1 MKKSLLFLAAALT
14 LGMAA
19 KAQTAWSEDFTGI
32 TSGMPTGWIVYADE
46 LVNSDNYSS
55 FNKSWQVTQVSS
67 DGNTAAASISWTEPQ
82 GNDCDRWMVTPQI
95 NVPASGY
102 SLYFQV
108 FGYNASYPEKV
119 RVMVSTT
126 GTEKTDFTEVADFVM
141 DGTTYGPGMN
151 DAIVDLSSYAGQN
164 IYIAFVNHGD
174 GYYTIVDDIAVKVMS
189 ANSIACTGVNAPGY
203 APMGGNFNFNVTVRN
218 NGTAP
223 LTSFQVDYTAGNG
236 SQQTANVTGVNVAPF
251 TTYTHTLSTSVN
263 AIGTATL
270 NVTVSLPNGQAD
282 DDASDN
288 NASTSINVYDPS
300 TATQR
305 TSLLEH
311 FTTGQCQYCP
321 GGHERL
327 QQAYQG
333 YENRIC
339 WVSHHAGYGTDA
351 MTINASEQLTA
362 LYGTEGTF
370 APAMTLDRNAETA
383 DGPGAGGVV
392 GSVSDVN
399 TISNQFMNATAMPA
413 YLTINLSDLNYNP
426 QTRQLSVTVN
436 GQFIRDFAG
445 AEPRLSLFITEDS
458 ILGRQANA
466 ATQSYINNYVNN
478 HVIRATLSNIW
489 GDADAFTTTAAG
501 STYSKTF
508 TYTLPNTFRANKCRL
523 VAFVNDYG
531 TDMLHRTVA
540 NATQSDFLMT
550 GNDPTVGITA
560 VEASIAIKTYPNP
573 ATEMAYISAE
583 STIRSYKM
591 VDAMGRTILSEEN
604 VNVDMLELN
613 VRDLAQGVY
622 FISVTT
628 DKGVASER
636 LTIVK

>member
-1 MKKSLLFLAAALT
+1 MGSQASYTATSDVTNIAWYIDGVQQSATGANFSTTLTSTGIHNVKAVATNAAGSTSDSIKT
-14 LGMAA
+14 LGY
-19 KAQTAWSEDFTGI
+19 D
-32 TSGMPTGWIVYADE
+32 P
-46 LVNSDNYSS
+46 
-55 FNKSWQVTQVSS
+55 
-67 DGNTAAASISWTEPQ
+67 
-82 GNDCDRWMVTPQI
+82 
-95 NVPASGY
+95 
-102 SLYFQV
+102 
-108 FGYNASYPEKV
+108 
-119 RVMVSTT
+119 
-126 GTEKTDFTEVADFVM
+126 
-141 DGTTYGPGMN
+141 
-151 DAIVDLSSYAGQN
+151 
-164 IYIAFVNHGD
+164 
-174 GYYTIVDDIAVKVMS
+174 
-189 ANSIACTGVNAPGY
+189 
-203 APMGGNFNFNVTVRN
+203 
-218 NGTAP
+218 
-223 LTSFQVDYTAGNG
+223 
-236 SQQTANVTGVNVAPF
+236 ANVAE
-251 TTYTHTLSTSVN
+251 
-263 AIGTATL
+263 
-270 NVTVSLPNGQAD
+270 
-282 DDASDN
+282 
-288 NASTSINVYDPS
+288 
-300 TATQR
+300 R

-321 GGHERL
+321 SGHERL
-327 QQAYQG
+327 EQAMAN
-333 YENRIC
+333 YESRVC
-339 WVSHHAGYGTDA
+339 WVSHHVGFGTDA
-351 MTINASEQLTA
+351 MTITESNQIAA
-362 LYGTEGTF
+362 LFGSSTW
-370 APAMTLDRNAETA
+370 APAMMLDRNVEFAIDPE
-383 DGPGAGGVV
+383 DGVI
-392 GSVSDVN
+392 GSVGNVSDIRSALQAATNTPAFVTVN
-399 TISNQFMNATAMPA
+399 I
-413 YLTINLSDLNYNP
+413 SDLNYNA

-436 GQFIRDFAG
+436 GEFLYDFAG
-445 AEPRLSLFITEDS
+445 TEARLSLYLTEDS

-489 GDADAFTTTAAG
+489 GDADAFTTTSAG

-540 NATQSDFLMT
+540 NATKSDYLLT
-550 GNDPTVGITA
+550 STDPTTVGITA

>member
-1 MKKSLLFLAAALT
+1 MKKSLLFLAVALISIASNAQITTYPWTEDFESGALPADFTFVDSDGDGNNWNVAQLRAHSGTHVAFSQSYNNETHSALT
-14 LGMAA
+14 PDNWMILPAFTIPANASDFNLSWWVRGQDPNYAA
-19 KAQTAWSEDFTGI
+19 EYYSVYIATGNSVNDFTA
-32 TSGMPTGWIVYADE
+32 TTAVYAGTATSE
-46 LVNSDNYSS
+46 YV
-55 FNKSWQVTQVSS
+55 KHTVSLA
-67 DGNTAAASISWTEPQ
+67 N
-82 GNDCDRWMVTPQI
+82 
-95 NVPASGY
+95 
-102 SLYFQV
+102 
-108 FGYNASYPEKV
+108 
-119 RVMVSTT
+119 
-126 GTEKTDFTEVADFVM
+126 
-141 DGTTYGPGMN
+141 
-151 DAIVDLSSYAGQN
+151 YAGQTIYVAFRHHNVTDMFYLN
-164 IYIAFVNHGD
+164 I
-174 GYYTIVDDIAVKVMS
+174 DDIRLGGPEPPILSITGSTLVTMGSQASYTATSDVTNIAWYIDGVQQS
-189 ANSIACTGVNAPGY
+189 ATGA
-203 APMGGNFNFNVTVRN
+203 NFST
-218 NGTAP
+218 T
-223 LTSFQVDYTAGNG
+223 LTSTGIHNVKAVATNAAG
-236 SQQTANVTGVNVAPF
+236 
-251 TTYTHTLSTSVN
+251 STSDS
-263 AIGTATL
+263 IKTL
-270 NVTVSLPNGQAD
+270 
-282 DDASDN
+282 
-288 NASTSINVYDPS
+288 VYDP
-300 TATQR
+300 ANVAER

-321 GGHERL
+321 SGHERL
-327 QQAYQG
+327 EQAMAN
-333 YENRIC
+333 YESRVC
-339 WVSHHAGYGTDA
+339 WVSHHVGFGTDA
-351 MTINASEQLTA
+351 MTITESNQIAA
-362 LYGTEGTF
+362 LFGSSTW
-370 APAMTLDRNAETA
+370 APAMMLDRNVEFAIDPE
-383 DGPGAGGVV
+383 DGVI
-392 GSVSDVN
+392 GSVGNVSDIRSALQAATNTPAFVTVN
-399 TISNQFMNATAMPA
+399 I
-413 YLTINLSDLNYNP
+413 SDLNYNA

-436 GQFIRDFAG
+436 GEFLYDFAG
-445 AEPRLSLFITEDS
+445 TEARLSLYLTEDS

-489 GDADAFTTTAAG
+489 GDADAFTTTSAG

-540 NATQSDFLMT
+540 NATKSDYLLT
-550 GNDPTVGITA
+550 STDPTTVGITA